1 MGSVFIWV
9 QIYREGQNSKSRN
22 HVSIYQPTA
31 KPATTIME
39 QRTCQTS
46 RTIVSQF
53 RRDFRQHFASKPVP
67 ISPGFF
73 SLIETKTT
81 TIRNHQLHQG
91 TKMTNQLLH
100 PTQKTTK
107 NLGTKDLV
115 VVGIGTGMVQ
125 TTKATKTIKT
135 IKIGMEMK
143 WMNYQTFYKG

>member
-73 SLIETKTT
+73 SLIETK
-81 TIRNHQLHQG
+81 
-91 TKMTNQLLH
+91 MTNQLLH
-100 PTQKTTK
+100 PTQKT
-107 NLGTKDLV
+107 TKDLV

-125 TTKATKTIKT
+125 TTKT
-135 IKIGMEMK
+135 IKIVKIGTEMK
-143 WMNYQTFYKG
+143 WMNYQTFYKGLATDLS